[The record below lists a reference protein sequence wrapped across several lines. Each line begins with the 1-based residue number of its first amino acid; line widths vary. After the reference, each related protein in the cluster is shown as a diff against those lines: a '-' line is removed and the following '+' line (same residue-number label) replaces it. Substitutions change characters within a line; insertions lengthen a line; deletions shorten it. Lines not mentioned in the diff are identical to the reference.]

1 MKETINNIKYV
12 YKYGRE
18 FRSALMFEAIGSL
31 IGIAIGIAFPILGA
45 KATVYLTSN
54 KFDQLIIMALIM
66 MFIGFIDALKTVLIR
81 KNTQK
86 FTVGLI
92 YKLRNNVSRE
102 ILKISQTDIDNNST
116 GMFVKR
122 LTNDT
127 EELSNMFTVGFGRLV
142 GILTS
147 IGTFISVFIINKV
160 IFLFF
165 FIAAFML
172 TLLHIAKSKRFK
184 IKNREKRK
192 ASEKVA
198 GLCTELIRG
207 MRDIKMLN
215 AKESFVS
222 NLDDAINDHNKKY
235 IEMRNVD
242 IEYNVIIDSLIAIF
256 KFLLIIIS
264 IYLIKYNMLS
274 IPMALALYSYKDRLL
289 TNFMER
295 VSQLIEE
302 TNNFNLSFERV
313 FVLLDNKTF
322 NKEKFGKVKLDNVK
336 GNFEFKDVSFSYQS
350 GLKVLDNINFKV
362 KANTTVGFVG
372 PSGAGKTTIFSLLC
386 KMYDAKSGKILID
399 NKDINSL
406 TEDSIRGNITI
417 IGQSPYVFNMSV
429 IDNMK
434 LVKEDVTLEEVKK
447 ACKLACLDEYIESL
461 PLKYDTIIGEGGVT
475 LSGGQKQR
483 LAIARALIQN
493 TQIIL
498 FDEATS
504 ALDNETQRK
513 VQEAINNLKS
523 NYTIMIIAHRFST
536 IINCDKIF
544 YIDDGKVLDSGTHE
558 ELLKRCK
565 AYKHLYESEIK
576 E

>member
-12 YKYGRE
+12 YRYGRE

-165 FIAAFML
+165 FLAAFML

-264 IYLIKYNMLS
+264 KYLIKYNMLS

-322 NKEKFGKVKLDNVK
+322 NKEKFGKVKLNNVK

>member
-12 YKYGRE
+12 YRYGRE

-165 FIAAFML
+165 FLAAFML

>member
-12 YKYGRE
+12 YRYGRE

-165 FIAAFML
+165 FLAAFML

-192 ASEKVA
+192 TSEKVA

-322 NKEKFGKVKLDNVK
+322 NKEKFGKVKLNNVK

>member
-66 MFIGFIDALKTVLIR
+66 MFIGFIDALKTVLIT

-322 NKEKFGKVKLDNVK
+322 NKEKFGKIKLDNVK

>member
-274 IPMALALYSYKDRLL
+274 IPMALALYSYKDRLI

-350 GLKVLDNINFKV
+350 GLKVLDKINFKV

-434 LVKEDVTLEEVKK
+434 LVKEDVTLEKKKK

>member
-12 YKYGRE
+12 YRYGRE

-165 FIAAFML
+165 FLAAFML

-256 KFLLIIIS
+256 KFLLVIIS

-322 NKEKFGKVKLDNVK
+322 NKEKFGKVKLNNVK

-386 KMYDAKSGKILID
+386 KMYDVKSGKILID

>member
-256 KFLLIIIS
+256 KLLLLIIS